1 MGGPGLSVGPPA
13 MKKIRQDSIPTIKRT
28 LVDLTGNAASLETKK
43 TITPITAN
51 SAVRKGKEIENE
63 SYQPLLSWLLNISVK
78 KVKKH
83 QPQLL
88 NSTKDRLK

>member
-1 MGGPGLSVGPPA
+1 MKIGGPGLSVGPPA

-78 KVKKH
+78 KVKKTSTTVIK
-83 QPQLL
+83 L
-88 NSTKDRLK
+88 NKR